1 MRRSLH
7 SGVKIYSRAVLRY
20 CSPTPTIFVAAGPG
34 DLREICRHPWVLN
47 WPRAVLTD
55 SGGYQI
61 FSLPGSRTLCEEYA
75 EFTSYTDSA
84 LIRLSPERSIEAQK
98 IIGADIMMALDQCV
112 PSTVE
117 HEAARNRHAAD
128 A

>member
-1 MRRSLH
+1 MRRSAR
-7 SGVKIYSRAVLRY
+7 SAVKISSKAALRS
-20 CSPTPTIFVAAGPG
+20 CWPTPTIYCCDRV
-34 DLREICRHPWVLN
+34 LRSSRNSGIHGFMN

-61 FSLPGSRTLCEEYA
+61 FSLPGSRTLCEDYA
-75 EFTSYTDSA
+75 EFTSYTDNA

-98 IIGADIMMALDQCV
+98 TIGADIIMALDHCV

-117 HEAARNRHAAD
+117 HAAARA
-128 A
+128 